1 MLNRNKNNIYI
12 EDYFPLSALRM
23 VSWCPSN
30 LSQSN
35 KMLPIN
41 IWTHLASLKFNMKI
55 LRSWDPASSF
65 MVNKRRKGGN
75 SDRFLHLTF
84 RNHCGWCLQPWN
96 QRMFA
101 SWQECYDKHKQ
112 CVEKQKH
119 HSAQQTGRCLAFS
132 FGFLKFLSSPHW
144 SLKSLSFLVLQDS
157 QDYFPHFFTQSRNQ
171 PSL

>member
-1 MLNRNKNNIYI
+1 M
-12 EDYFPLSALRM
+12 
-23 VSWCPSN
+23 SWYPSD

-35 KMLPIN
+35 NMLPIN

-101 SWQECYDKHKQ
+101 SWQESYEKHKQ

-132 FGFLKFLSSPHW
+132 FGDLNFLSRPPW
-144 SLKSLSFLVLQDS
+144 SLMSLSFLVLQDS
-157 QDYFPHFFTQSRNQ
+157 QDYSVHFFTQSWNQ